1 MTVDEDDSNAN
12 NSNESNN
19 NNTGNYSSD
28 IKNNVSISSDDNKSD
43 VNDDYEYH
51 ALVQPPHRVATL
63 GQLTKALPI
72 INYHMDDKW
81 DKSFFRQQNVTQN
94 NGNANS
100 HLDWDKADA
109 DYMQ

>member
-1 MTVDEDDSNAN
+1 
-12 NSNESNN
+12 
-19 NNTGNYSSD
+19 
-28 IKNNVSISSDDNKSD
+28 
-43 VNDDYEYH
+43 
-51 ALVQPPHRVATL
+51 
-63 GQLTKALPI
+63 
-72 INYHMDDKW
+72 MDDKW